1 MKKLFIGMMTCLALV
16 LTACS
21 DSPAKRVDK
30 MKAMYDEMYQ
40 LAEKDGV
47 TNDAV
52 LDMYQEIQDYGMN
65 DIATDFASWTTEERD
80 YFAKVNTEC
89 LQNPLHSDIYDAW
102 YARKTGDPNYGQR
115 PEDSDL
121 EKAADQAKNAA
132 EEAADKAKNAAEDA
146 ANKAKEAG
154 DAVKGAANDAVDA
167 VKDIK

>member
-1 MKKLFIGMMTCLALV
+1 MKKLFIGMMTCLALM

-52 LDMYQEIQDYGMN
+52 LDMYQEIQDYNMN
-65 DIATDFASWTTEERD
+65 DIATDYASWTTEERD
-80 YFAKVNTEC
+80 YYAKVNLEC
-89 LQNPLHSDIYDAW
+89 FQNPLHSDIYDAW

-121 EKAADQAKNAA
+121 EKAADKAKNAA
-132 EEAADKAKNAAEDA
+132 EEAAD
-146 ANKAKEAG
+146 KAKEAG

>member
-1 MKKLFIGMMTCLALV
+1 MKKIMFGIITCLALM

-21 DSPAKRVDK
+21 ESPAKRVDK
-30 MKAMYDEMYQ
+30 MKAMYDEMYK
-40 LAEKDGV
+40 LAEKDGA

-52 LDMYQEIQDYGMN
+52 LDLYQEIQDYNMN
-65 DIATDFASWTTEERD
+65 NLAADFASWSSEERD
-80 YFAKVNTEC
+80 YYAKVNSEC
-89 LQNPLHSDIYDAW
+89 LNNPLHSDIYDAW
-102 YARKTGDPNYGQR
+102 YARKTGDPNYGKR

-121 EKAADQAKNAA
+121 EKAADKAKNAA

-167 VKDIK
+167 VKDMK